1 MRYHAFRAPL
11 AIALPAFFP
20 HLAQAAEMTGQSE
33 PSTFDAYVSALLAL
47 DRHEIAAL
55 TLTLGVLCFAV
66 VTAILLVR
74 TRSRLAELEASA
86 RDESATSKAAID
98 RAYAL
103 LLSERQ
109 ILVAW
114 AAGVE
119 EPEIIGDPTLLT
131 AADTPRR
138 VLAFGTW
145 LDPDTAGEM
154 ERSVD
159 ALRARGI
166 AFAMTSATLAGRII
180 EAKGQVAGGRAI
192 LRLREV
198 SGIKHELAELARR
211 HQKHLEDTAAMRA
224 LIEAVTAP

>member
-1 MRYHAFRAPL
+1 M
-11 AIALPAFFP
+11 
-20 HLAQAAEMTGQSE
+20 
-33 PSTFDAYVSALLAL
+33 LAL

-114 AAGVE
+114 AAG
-119 EPEIIGDPTLLT
+119 
-131 AADTPRR
+131 A
-138 VLAFGTW
+138 
-145 LDPDTAGEM
+145 
-154 ERSVD
+154 
-159 ALRARGI
+159 
-166 AFAMTSATLAGRII
+166 
-180 EAKGQVAGGRAI
+180 
-192 LRLREV
+192 
-198 SGIKHELAELARR
+198 
-211 HQKHLEDTAAMRA
+211 
-224 LIEAVTAP
+224 